1 MAGPLQGIKVVE
13 LAGLGAAP
21 FCGMVLADLGAE
33 VVRVDRADQ
42 VVGAHTNSTRH
53 DLHNRGKQSIGVD
66 LKHEGGIEVV
76 LRLVGRVDVLIEGF
90 RPGVTERLGIGPD
103 ICLERNP
110 RLVYGRMTGWGQD
123 GPLAGRAGHDIDY
136 IALSG
141 ALNAIGSEHTPVP
154 PLNLVGDLGG
164 GGMLLAVGL
173 LAAVL
178 CARDTGE
185 GQVVDAAMIDG
196 SALLTTSMHGYIAE
210 GFWTTRREANLLDGG
225 APFYS
230 VYETADGGHI
240 AVGALE
246 PQFYAA
252 LLDALDIPAGS
263 LPERSNRAAW
273 PRIRAALATRF
284 REETRDEWAARL
296 SGLDTCVAPVLSALD
311 APAHPHNRARGV
323 FVEIDEVTQ
332 PAPAPRFSSTPAGT
346 PSGPSFP
353 GRDTDRVLGALG
365 FSREEASKLRRVG
378 AVA

>member
-1 MAGPLQGIKVVE
+1 
-13 LAGLGAAP
+13 
-21 FCGMVLADLGAE
+21 
-33 VVRVDRADQ
+33 
-42 VVGAHTNSTRH
+42 
-53 DLHNRGKQSIGVD
+53 
-66 LKHEGGIEVV
+66 
-76 LRLVGRVDVLIEGF
+76 
-90 RPGVTERLGIGPD
+90 
-103 ICLERNP
+103 
-110 RLVYGRMTGWGQD
+110 
-123 GPLAGRAGHDIDY
+123 
-136 IALSG
+136 
-141 ALNAIGSEHTPVP
+141 
-154 PLNLVGDLGG
+154 
-164 GGMLLAVGL
+164 
-173 LAAVL
+173 
-178 CARDTGE
+178 
-185 GQVVDAAMIDG
+185 
-196 SALLTTSMHGYIAE
+196 
-210 GFWTTRREANLLDGG
+210 
-225 APFYS
+225 
-230 VYETADGGHI
+230 
-240 AVGALE
+240 LE

-284 REETRDEWAARL
+284 LEETRDEWAARL